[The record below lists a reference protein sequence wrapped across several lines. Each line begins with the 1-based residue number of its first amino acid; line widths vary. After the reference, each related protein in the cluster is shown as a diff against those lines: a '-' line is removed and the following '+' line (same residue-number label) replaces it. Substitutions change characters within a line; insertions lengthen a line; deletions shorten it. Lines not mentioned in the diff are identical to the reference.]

1 MSSPIPPPPSDQ
13 TPPPPPLPKSMNEA
27 PASDSAAAHPVDLQK
42 SPPALGTA
50 PEGGDPLKPPMF
62 SHPAYSL
69 VDGDKLT
76 RNEDADRSIEEMES
90 LLEALGTYVQD
101 TMKSQIHFVE
111 HKIPADQP
119 GACSIYLTENITS
132 CSKLLVVLQNHV
144 GSQPGIWSRSLCMD
158 HGLNV
163 GSMLPTLMK
172 AASLGYGIA
181 VLNPN
186 SNSYIDDEGNKRTI
200 LTSSS
205 PTEHVITCWD
215 DIIYPQTSAQ
225 HIYLLG
231 YGNGGSLAKD
241 ILLRQLA
248 KDNVELNR
256 IRAIATIE
264 TSRLGEIDDTD
275 DVREFLTQRCL
286 NYDSSDSPASYEIK
300 RTSKKLG
307 AICLS
312 AGPLPEDTPNVAFSI
327 RNALDSAFRFFD
339 HVHASDIRTGDEK
352 GSLSRQFHSSEA
364 IKVLKIPAEEAVV
377 PDPDDGDKRPE
388 GLMSGMKKLF
398 SWRHDPGKEPVDMD
412 GISKGHALGVKD
424 FDLLKVVGKGAFG
437 KVMLVRKKTGTA
449 AGQIF
454 AMKVLKKSVIAAK
467 GQVEHT
473 KSERDILFEV
483 RHPFVVFL
491 RFAFQSDEKLYLI
504 TDFYAG
510 GSLFYHLRKSRCFSE
525 VRARFYASELLLA
538 LSHLHSHQIIYRD
551 LKLENVLMDGT
562 GHVALTDFGLSK
574 QHVQSNDAASTF
586 CGTAEY
592 IAPELLRGKRYGAAV
607 DWWSFGILLYEMMA
621 GRTPFYDK
629 NRKIMFFNIMNST
642 PQFPL
647 SFSEKACG
655 VLRKLLNVDPT
666 RRLGVSN
673 IEDLKTDKFF
683 SSIDWEKLYNKEV
696 RPVYI
701 PDVSNEL
708 DCKYVPKTYLRAEA
722 KDSIVHSSGKDDKL
736 DFQEFTYVGE
746 PSAISGGT

>member
-1 MSSPIPPPPSDQ
+1 MSAPPPPP
-13 TPPPPPLPKSMNEA
+13 TPPPPLPPASNSTVPAPPPGAPPPLKGEGATSKPTLFEHESYELQDGNKLTKKDPKSPQTIEELESLNEA
-27 PASDSAAAHPVDLQK
+27 LA
-42 SPPALGTA
+42 
-50 PEGGDPLKPPMF
+50 
-62 SHPAYSL
+62 
-69 VDGDKLT
+69 
-76 RNEDADRSIEEMES
+76 
-90 LLEALGTYVQD
+90 TYIQT
-101 TMKSQIHFVE
+101 TMKQEIHFVE
-111 HKIPADQP
+111 HWLPSEDAD
-119 GACSIYLTENITS
+119 GGKCCIYLTENLTT
-132 CSKLLVVLQNHV
+132 CTKLLVVLQNHV

-158 HGLNV
+158 NGLNA
-163 GSMLPTLMK
+163 GSMLPTLLK

-186 SNSYIDDEGNKRTI
+186 ANSYVNEDGKKCSI
-200 LTSSS
+200 LTSST

-215 DIIYPQTSAQ
+215 DIIYPQTSAE
-225 HIYLLG
+225 HIFLLG

-241 ILLRQLA
+241 ILLRQMA

-256 IRAIATIE
+256 IKGIATIE
-264 TSRLGEIDDTD
+264 SSQTVADDD
-275 DVREFLTQRCL
+275 SQDIKEFLTTRSI
-286 NYDSSDSPASYEIK
+286 NWDSNNAPAQYKLEKS
-300 RTSKKLG
+300 SKKLG
-307 AICLS
+307 TICLS
-312 AGPLPEDTPNVAFSI
+312 AGPLPEKDPNVAFSI
-327 RNALDSAFRFFD
+327 QQALDPAFRFFSFIHSAD
-339 HVHASDIRTGDEK
+339 TGAGAATSTK
-352 GSLSRQFHSSEA
+352 AVVQLSRQFHTSEA
-364 IKVLKIPAEEAVV
+364 AALKMSAADCTIPDVAPVEE
-377 PDPDDGDKRPE
+377 KKTII
-388 GLMSGMKKLF
+388 SGMKKLF
-398 SWRHDPGKEPVDMD
+398 SWRSKPGEAEEEPSGD
-412 GISKGHALGVKD
+412 GKSLGVKD

-437 KVMLVRKKTGTA
+437 KVMLVRKKVA
-449 AGQIF
+449 PSAGQIF

-538 LSHLHSHQIIYRD
+538 LAHLHSHQIIYRD
-551 LKLENVLMDGT
+551 LKLENVLMDGQ

-574 QHVQSNDAASTF
+574 QHVESSDAASTF

-607 DWWSFGILLYEMMA
+607 DWWSFGILLYEMQA

-647 SFSEKACG
+647 SFSEKACS
-655 VLRKLLNVDPT
+655 VLRALLTVDPSK
-666 RRLGVSN
+666 RLGVSS
-673 IEDLKTDKFF
+673 ISDLKAHKFF
-683 SSIDWEKLYNKEV
+683 SSIDWDKLFAKEI

-722 KDSIVHSSGKDDKL
+722 KDSICQKMKGDDKL
-736 DFQEFTYVGE
+736 DFQEFTYAGE
-746 PSAISGGT
+746 QSVLSNEE